1 MKELKRMSY
10 KKIAEQLENLGFEC
24 YQIEARE
31 LNLEGATSGLQGIKE
46 KEDFML
52 VLRKYKNS
60 NVYVVELDTENQF
73 MIDYVKNYF
82 NQFSNID
89 YLMING
95 E

>member
-10 KKIAEQLENLGFEC
+10 KSIIKELENLGFEC

-52 VLRKYKNS
+52 VLRKYRKS
-60 NVYVVELDTENQF
+60 NVYIVELDTENKY
-73 MIDYVKNYF
+73 MIDYIKKYF
-82 NQFSNID
+82 SRFTNID

-95 E
+95 K

>member
-1 MKELKRMSY
+1 MRKLKRMSY
-10 KKIAEQLENLGFEC
+10 KKIANELENLGFEC
-24 YQIEARE
+24 YQIEAMD

-60 NVYVVELDTENQF
+60 NVYVVELDTENSY
-73 MIDYVKNYF
+73 MIDYVKKYF
-82 NQFSNID
+82 SQFTNID

-95 E
+95 K